1 MLLGDISPARFPVA
15 LASGSKRA
23 AILLADDDPVL
34 RCMCRGALESD
45 GSTVIEAPD
54 GEAVLGVIQEGSSR
68 VDLVITELT
77 LPGIAGREVAEVLSV
92 FYPEMPV
99 LGITADPANAD
110 RRLPT
115 LLKPFS
121 AEILIEAARLMRNRA
136 IEMRTGAREQ
146 RVRARQARRYA
157 AAMSARYTTPKGEVD
172 HLAIAKALQQIRHRS
187 SRRGSRATLL
197 T

>member
-1 MLLGDISPARFPVA
+1 MDDISPSRFPA
-15 LASGSKRA
+15 PLKSGSNRA

-54 GEAVLGVIQEGSSR
+54 GEAVLGVIQEGASR
-68 VDLVITELT
+68 IDLVITELA
-77 LPGIAGREVAEVLSV
+77 LPGIGGREVAEVLSV

-99 LGITADPANAD
+99 LGITADPASAD

-136 IEMRTGAREQ
+136 IEMRLRAREQ
-146 RVRARQARRYA
+146 RVRARQARYA
-157 AAMSARYTTPKGEVD
+157 AAMNARYTTPEGEVD
-172 HLAIAKALQQIRHRS
+172 LLAIAKALQQLGHRS
-187 SRRGSRATLL
+187 SRRASRSTPV